1 MYIVKNSFSQCCAI
15 IVLHAQSLQSCPA
28 LCIPVDCSPPGSSV
42 HGILQGR
49 IVEWVAVPSSRDL
62 PDPRTELVFLM
73 SNLHW
78 QMGSLP
84 LAPLGSLCNHHY
96 CLNSFFILAR
106 PHVLQDLSSPTR
118 GQIWGHS
125 SESTTPPNHWT
136 TRKFPVLSN
145 SKTLPSL

>member
-1 MYIVKNSFSQCCAI
+1 M
-15 IVLHAQSLQSCPA
+15 LHAQSLQLCLT
-28 LCIPVDCSPPGSSV
+28 LCIPMDCSLPGSSV
-42 HGILQGR
+42 HRILQGR
-49 IVEWVAVPSSRDL
+49 IVEWIAVPSSRDL
-62 PDPRTELVFLM
+62 PDPRIELVFLM

-96 CLNSFFILAR
+96 YLNSFFFFWPCHTSCRILVPQPGVKSGATAVR
-106 PHVLQDLSSPTR
+106 APT
-118 GQIWGHS
+118 
-125 SESTTPPNHWT
+125 PNHWT